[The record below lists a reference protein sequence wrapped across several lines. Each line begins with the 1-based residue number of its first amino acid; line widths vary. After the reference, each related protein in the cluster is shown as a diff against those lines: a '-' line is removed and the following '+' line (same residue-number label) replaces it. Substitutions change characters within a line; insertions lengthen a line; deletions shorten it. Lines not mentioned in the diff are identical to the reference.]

1 MGFQGGIM
9 INKDDSEYQANILK
23 QKLPNDP
30 KEEAIREKVRAS
42 VLRLDWAIDAFA
54 KIRQQQ
60 TDYLKESV
68 KNIENE
74 TYVHDLTQKIL
85 RTISKEVKSK
95 IVEGEELIDA
105 VPKGR
110 PALIATNHFGA
121 YKLLGISPKKDVGV
135 DIPSYDTMYPYLM
148 YFAALDP
155 VARKLGNNLYYT
167 SNDFPGI
174 FGDIHR
180 KAGFIHVPPT
190 TESKTGYLIN
200 QTRRAIEKR
209 MNSAIVCF
217 PEGTT
222 SGKPS
227 GRGPYD
233 LEPFKTGGYVVAA
246 ELCMHVVPVAQ
257 FFNPQGGYE
266 LKIMRPFIPEKGGKE
281 IYKNYAEENR
291 KDMQKWLDQRIA
303 YISKNKFGEETRL

>member
-1 MGFQGGIM
+1 MDSQGEIM
-9 INKDDSEYQANILK
+9 INKDDSEYQAIILK

-30 KEEAIREKVRAS
+30 KEEAIREKVRKA
-42 VLRLDWAIDAFA
+42 VFRQDWAIDAFE

-60 TDYLKESV
+60 IDYLKESV

-74 TYVHDLTQKIL
+74 AYVHGLTQQVL
-85 RTISKEVKSK
+85 RNISKEVKSK
-95 IVEGEELIDA
+95 IVEGGELIDT

-110 PALIATNHFGA
+110 PALIVTNHFGA

-135 DIPSYDTMYPYLM
+135 DIPSYDTMYPYPM
-148 YFAALDP
+148 YFAALYP

-167 SNDFPGI
+167 SNDFPGV

-190 TESKTGYLIN
+190 TESKTGYLTD
-200 QTRRAIEKR
+200 QTRRALEKR

-246 ELCMHVVPVAQ
+246 ELGMHVVPVAQ
-257 FFNPQGGYE
+257 FFDPENGYE
-266 LKIMRPFIPEKGGKE
+266 LKIMRPFVPEKGDKE
-281 IYKNYAEENR
+281 TYKNYAEENR
-291 KDMQKWLDQRIA
+291 RDMQKWLDQRIA
-303 YISKNKFGEETRL
+303 YISENKSGGEIR